1 MPLKSLHE
9 LVEKLR
15 ERVHLH
21 SDVLRKS
28 EMLTRYVLIDPL
40 LRELGW
46 DTEDPEL
53 VRPEFRSGS
62 GFADYALLS
71 AGKPLVMLE
80 AKKLDKPLK
89 DGLMQSIQ
97 YCLEDG
103 TPYFAVTDGRRWEV
117 YETHKVVPIDQKR
130 VVAFDLVGQKP
141 AEVVIN
147 ALSLWR
153 YKLAEAGTLDF
164 VKAPL
169 ISLQDEGPNVPASI
183 SSPATYTPVS
193 SSASTDWLPISSVNP
208 KPHDKAPLSLRLPD
222 RTEVSVGSWVNL
234 VLGITNWLVE
244 SGVLTAANCPIRRAS
259 KNLVHSSPTHPDG
272 SLFTNSK
279 TIGPLYLEAH
289 YNADGQHKNA
299 VAILKHCGQNVDD
312 FLVKL

>member
-117 YETHKVVPIDQKR
+117 
-130 VVAFDLVGQKP
+130 
-141 AEVVIN
+141 
-147 ALSLWR
+147 
-153 YKLAEAGTLDF
+153 
-164 VKAPL
+164 
-169 ISLQDEGPNVPASI
+169 
-183 SSPATYTPVS
+183 
-193 SSASTDWLPISSVNP
+193 
-208 KPHDKAPLSLRLPD
+208 
-222 RTEVSVGSWVNL
+222 
-234 VLGITNWLVE
+234 
-244 SGVLTAANCPIRRAS
+244 
-259 KNLVHSSPTHPDG
+259 
-272 SLFTNSK
+272 
-279 TIGPLYLEAH
+279 
-289 YNADGQHKNA
+289 
-299 VAILKHCGQNVDD
+299 
-312 FLVKL
+312 